1 MNRIGFVAIGLG
13 FTAVVGAGGFLLGQH
28 AAEGHLSV
36 PAAIAD
42 ASAAITRPSAA
53 TDHEGL
59 DTAAAVASQMAAERE
74 ILYYQHPDGTAVFSQ
89 GPAKDEQ
96 GRDYVAVYADPEPV
110 AAAAPVGP
118 KAAGQGRILYYRN
131 PMGLPDTSPVPKKDP
146 MGMDYVAVHEGD
158 DDGGKTLKINLAKVQ
173 KLGVRTEEA
182 ALRTLTRPI
191 RAVGTVEVDER
202 RLTIVTTKFEGF
214 IETLRVNQTGQ
225 LVKAGEPLMEIY
237 SPDLLLAQQEY
248 AVALKA
254 VRSLQ
259 NAAPEARESASSLAE
274 GALSRLRNWDI
285 GKAQIARLRDG
296 GEPTRTLT
304 LHAPSGGVVLDKRA
318 VQGMRFMPGE
328 MLYQI
333 ADLSTVWVI
342 AEVFEQDLGQV
353 RLGQKADVTFS
364 ALPGTVTTGKVT
376 FIYPTLNAQTRT
388 AKVRIEVPN
397 PAGTLRP
404 ALYGAVQLAAP
415 LTGAAV
421 VTVPDSA
428 LLDSGTRQ
436 VVLVELGE
444 GHYEPRPVKVGARAD
459 GLVEILEGVAAGERV
474 VVRANFLIDAESN
487 LKAALEGFQSR

>member
-1 MNRIGFVAIGLG
+1 MNSIGFAAIGIG
-13 FTAVVGAGGFLLGQH
+13 FAAAVGAGGFWLGQH
-28 AAEGHLSV
+28 AAQDHLSL
-36 PAAIAD
+36 PAAIGN
-42 ASAAITRPSAA
+42 ASAAITGGSAA
-53 TDHEGL
+53 VDHDGH
-59 DTAAAVASQMAAERE
+59 DTATAVATQMAAERE
-74 ILYYQHPDGTAVFSQ
+74 ILYYQHPDGTAVFSR
-89 GPAKDEQ
+89 GPSKDER
-96 GRDYVAVYADPEPV
+96 GRDYVAVYADPEP
-110 AAAAPVGP
+110 APAAPVAR
-118 KAAGQGRILYYRN
+118 KAVGQGRIVYYRN

-146 MGMDYVAVHEGD
+146 MGMDYVAVYEGD
-158 DDGGKTLKINLAKVQ
+158 DDGGRTLKISLAKVQ

-202 RLTIVTTKFEGF
+202 RVNIVTTKFEGF
-214 IETLRVNQTGQ
+214 IENLRVNQTGQ

-237 SPDLLLAQQEY
+237 SPDLVLAQQEY
-248 AVALKA
+248 AVALTA

-285 GKAQIARLRDG
+285 GKAEIARLRDG

-304 LHAPSGGVVLDKRA
+304 LHAPAGGVVLEKRA

-353 RLGQKADVTFS
+353 SLGQKADVTFA
-364 ALPGTVTTGKVT
+364 ALPGAVTSGKVT

-397 PAGTLRP
+397 PSGSLRP

-415 LTGAAV
+415 VGGSKV

-436 VVLVELGE
+436 VVLVELGD
-444 GHYEPRPVKVGARAD
+444 GLYEPRPVKVGARAD
-459 GLVEILEGVAAGERV
+459 GLVEILEGVGAGEKV

>member
-13 FTAVVGAGGFLLGQH
+13 FTAAVGAGGFLLGQH
-28 AAEGHLSV
+28 AAQGHLSV

-53 TDHEGL
+53 ADHEGY

-74 ILYYQHPDGTAVFSQ
+74 IIYYQHPDGTAVFSQ

-110 AAAAPVGP
+110 AAPVAP
-118 KAAGQGRILYYRN
+118 AGRGRILYYRN

-146 MGMDYVAVHEGD
+146 MGMDYVAVYEGD
-158 DDGGKTLKINLAKVQ
+158 DDGGKTLKISLAKVQ
-173 KLGVRTEEA
+173 KLGVRTESA

-202 RLTIVTTKFEGF
+202 RLTVVTTKFEGF
-214 IETLRVNQTGQ
+214 IEALRVNQTGQ

-254 VRSLQ
+254 VRSLE

-274 GALSRLRNWDI
+274 GALTRLRNWDI
-285 GKAQIARLRDG
+285 GKAQITRLRDG

-304 LHAPSGGVVLDKRA
+304 LHAPAGGVVLEKRA

-353 RLGQKADVTFS
+353 RLGQKADVTFA

-415 LTGAAV
+415 LTGATV

-444 GHYEPRPVKVGARAD
+444 GHYEPRPVRIGGRAD
-459 GLVEILEGVAAGERV
+459 GFVEVLEGVGAGERV
-474 VVRANFLIDAESN
+474 VVKANFLIDAESN

>member
-1 MNRIGFVAIGLG
+1 VNRIGFVAIGMG

-28 AAEGHLSV
+28 AAQGHLSV
-36 PAAIAD
+36 PAAIGD
-42 ASAAITRPSAA
+42 ASAAITRASAA
-53 TDHEGL
+53 ADHEGH
-59 DTAAAVASQMAAERE
+59 DEAAAVASQMAAERE

-89 GPAKDEQ
+89 GPARDEQ

-110 AAAAPVGP
+110 VAPAAP
-118 KAAGQGRILYYRN
+118 AGKGRILYYRN

-146 MGMDYVAVHEGD
+146 MGMDYVAVYEGD

-254 VRSLQ
+254 VRSLE

-415 LTGAAV
+415 LTGTAV

-444 GHYEPRPVKVGARAD
+444 GQYEPRPVRIGGRAD
-459 GLVEILEGVAAGERV
+459 GFVEVLEGVGAGERV
-474 VVRANFLIDAESN
+474 VVKANFLIDAESN